1 VVYQYSQHEQNE
13 QHEQHGHEQHGH
25 EQHSHEQHGG
35 HQLILTEDTEM
46 KKTLLLLTLVL
57 ALVLSGCTA
66 GTLPSVAPAASPA
79 GSGDAAAEGAAA
91 VSAAGE
97 PFAICVVH
105 NNADHP
111 SITAIVQGMDEE
123 AAIYNAEVTYFDP
136 AFDPQKQAAMI
147 EDCIARQADVIV
159 VNAVDPTAVI
169 APIQKAQEAGIPV
182 ITQNAD
188 VAPEGKQFTE
198 TFVGS
203 QSYDQGLAVGK
214 MMAEKLGSNAAQVI
228 FLGGKPGQT
237 DYVNRV
243 QGAKDAWA
251 DAGVSYEV
259 LADQPAEWSKDK
271 ALSVMQDLL
280 TRYPEGIDAVY
291 AVDDPMAMGA
301 LEAIKAAGREQE
313 IAVYGTNGNVD
324 ACQAIKDG
332 DMAGTALQM
341 SYLVGVYA
349 VRAAYD
355 VHSGRLV
362 PEQILAPTAPVTP
375 ENIDQWME
383 MCW

>member
-1 VVYQYSQHEQNE
+1 MKRMFMLLTVVFA
-13 QHEQHGHEQHGH
+13 
-25 EQHSHEQHGG
+25 
-35 HQLILTEDTEM
+35 
-46 KKTLLLLTLVL
+46 LLL
-57 ALVLSGCTA
+57 SSCTA
-66 GTLPSVAPAASPA
+66 GTLPSVAPAGSA
-79 GSGDAAAEGAAA
+79 GGAA
-91 VSAAGE
+91 SQAATPGE
-97 PFAICVVH
+97 KFDICVVH

-111 SITAIVQGMDEE
+111 SITAIVQGMDDE
-123 AAIYNAEVTYFDP
+123 AKLYNANVTYFDP

-147 EDCIARQADVIV
+147 EDCIARQADVII

-169 APIQKAQEAGIPV
+169 ASIQKAFEAKIPV

-188 VAPEGKQFTE
+188 VAPEGKQYTA

-214 MMAEKLGSNAAQVI
+214 MMAAKLGNKPAKVI

-251 DAGVSYEV
+251 AAGVTYEV
-259 LADQPAEWSKDK
+259 LADQPAEWNKDK
-271 ALSVMQDLL
+271 ALAVMQDLL
-280 TRYPEGIDAVY
+280 TRYPTGIDAVY

-301 LEAIKAAGREQE
+301 LQAIKAAGREKE
-313 IAVYGTNGNVD
+313 IAVYGTNGNTD
-324 ACQAIKDG
+324 ACQAIKNG
-332 DMAGTALQM
+332 EMAGTALQM

-355 VHSGRLV
+355 VHKGRLV
-362 PEQILAPTAPVTP
+362 PASILAPTAPVTP
-375 ENIDQWME
+375 DNIDQWMS

>member
-1 VVYQYSQHEQNE
+1 
-13 QHEQHGHEQHGH
+13 
-25 EQHSHEQHGG
+25 
-35 HQLILTEDTEM
+35 M
-46 KKTLLLLTLVL
+46 KKTLLLLTLIF
-57 ALVLSGCTA
+57 ALLLSGCTVN
-66 GTLPSVAPAASPA
+66 TLPSAVPS
-79 GSGDAAAEGAAA
+79 EGAAA
-91 VSAAGE
+91 AEQGDAAAAGE
-97 PFAICVVH
+97 PFDICVVH

-123 AAIYNAEVTYFDP
+123 AQIYNANVTYFDP

-169 APIQKAQEAGIPV
+169 ASIQKAAEAGIPV

-188 VAPEGKQFTE
+188 VAPEGEQYTE

-203 QSYDQGLAVGK
+203 QSYDQGYAVGK
-214 MMAEKLGSNAAQVI
+214 MMVAKLGNNPAKVI

-243 QGAKDAWA
+243 QGAQDAWA
-251 DAGVSYEV
+251 EAGVSYEV

-280 TRYPEGIDAVY
+280 TRYPTGIDAVY

-301 LEAIKAAGREQE
+301 LEAIKATGREQE
-313 IAVYGTNGNVD
+313 IAVFGTNGNTD
-324 ACQAIKDG
+324 ACQAIQNG

-355 VHSGRLV
+355 IAEGRLV
-362 PEQILAPTAPVTP
+362 PDSILAPTAPVTP
-375 ENIDQWME
+375 ENIDQWIS

>member
-1 VVYQYSQHEQNE
+1 MKNKVLVSL
-13 QHEQHGHEQHGH
+13 
-25 EQHSHEQHGG
+25 
-35 HQLILTEDTEM
+35 LIF
-46 KKTLLLLTLVL
+46 TLLLS
-57 ALVLSGCTA
+57 ACATA
-66 GTLPSVAPAASPA
+66 EVADQSASIESETDTTTESEAAPEESE
-79 GSGDAAAEGAAA
+79 AADKLE
-91 VSAAGE
+91 
-97 PFAICVVH
+97 ICVVH

-123 AAIYNAEVTYFDP
+123 AAVYGAEVTYFDP
-136 AFDPQKQAAMI
+136 AFDPQKQASMI
-147 EDCIARQADVIV
+147 EDCIARQPDVIV
-159 VNAVDPTAVI
+159 VNAVDPEAVV
-169 APIQKAQEAGIPV
+169 APIKKAYEAGIPV
-182 ITQNAD
+182 ITQNANSSED
-188 VAPEGKQFTE
+188 GSQYIE

-203 QSYDQGLAVGK
+203 QSYDQGYAVGK
-214 MMAEKLGSNAAQVI
+214 MMVEKLGDTDSKVI

-251 DAGVSYEV
+251 DAGISYEV

-291 AVDDPMAMGA
+291 AVDDPMAIGA
-301 LEAIKAAGREQE
+301 LEAIKAASRETE

-324 ACQAIKDG
+324 ACEAIAAG
-332 DMAGTALQM
+332 EMAGTALQM
-341 SYLVGVYA
+341 SYLVGVYT

-355 VHSGRLV
+355 VSVGRLV
-362 PEQILAPTAPVTP
+362 ADEVLAPTAPVTP
-375 ENIDQWME
+375 VNVDNWMS

>member
-1 VVYQYSQHEQNE
+1 M
-13 QHEQHGHEQHGH
+13 
-25 EQHSHEQHGG
+25 
-35 HQLILTEDTEM
+35 EDTEM

-57 ALVLSGCTA
+57 ALALSGCTA
-66 GTLPSVAPAASPA
+66 GTLPSVAPA
-79 GSGDAAAEGAAA
+79 GSAGAAP
-91 VSAAGE
+91 AAGE
-97 PFAICVVH
+97 SAAAAPAAGEAFDICVVH

-123 AAIYNAEVTYFDP
+123 AKIYNANVTYFDP

-169 APIQKAQEAGIPV
+169 APIQKAAEAGIPV

-188 VAPEGKQFTE
+188 VAPEGKQHIE

-214 MMAEKLGSNAAQVI
+214 MMAAKLGSKDAKVI

-251 DAGVSYEV
+251 EAGVNYEV

-280 TRYPEGIDAVY
+280 TRYPTGIDAVY

-301 LEAIKAAGREQE
+301 LEAIKATGRETE
-313 IAVYGTNGNVD
+313 IAVFGTNGNTD
-324 ACQAIKDG
+324 ACQAIKNG

-355 VHSGRLV
+355 VHEGRLV
-362 PEQILAPTAPVTP
+362 PESILAPTAPVTP
-375 ENIDQWME
+375 ENIDQWMS

>member
-1 VVYQYSQHEQNE
+1 
-13 QHEQHGHEQHGH
+13 
-25 EQHSHEQHGG
+25 
-35 HQLILTEDTEM
+35 M
-46 KKTLLLLTLVL
+46 KKTLLLLTLIF
-57 ALVLSGCTA
+57 ALLLSGCTVS
-66 GTLPSVAPAASPA
+66 TLPSAAPAGDAAPAAQ
-79 GSGDAAAEGAAA
+79 EGAAA
-91 VSAAGE
+91 PAAGE
-97 PFAICVVH
+97 AFDICVVH

-111 SITAIVQGMDEE
+111 SITAIVQGMDKE
-123 AAIYNAEVTYFDP
+123 AQIYNANVTYFDP

-169 APIQKAQEAGIPV
+169 ASIQKAAEAGIPV

-188 VAPEGKQFTE
+188 VAPEGKQYTE
-198 TFVGS
+198 TFFGS
-203 QSYDQGLAVGK
+203 QSYDQGYAVGK
-214 MMAEKLGSNAAQVI
+214 MMVAKLGNNAAKVI

-251 DAGVSYEV
+251 EAGVSYEV

-280 TRYPEGIDAVY
+280 TRYPTGIDAVY

-301 LEAIKAAGREQE
+301 LEAIKATGREKE
-313 IAVYGTNGNVD
+313 IAVYGTNGNTD
-324 ACQAIKDG
+324 ACQAIKNG

-349 VRAAYD
+349 VRATYD
-355 VHSGRLV
+355 IVEGRLV
-362 PEQILAPTAPVTP
+362 PDSILAPTAPVTP
-375 ENIDQWME
+375 ENIDQWIS

>member
-1 VVYQYSQHEQNE
+1 
-13 QHEQHGHEQHGH
+13 
-25 EQHSHEQHGG
+25 
-35 HQLILTEDTEM
+35 M
-46 KKTLLLLTLVL
+46 KRTLLLLTLVL

-66 GTLPSVAPAASPA
+66 GTLPSVAPAGSSGAAPA
-79 GSGDAAAEGAAA
+79 AQEGTAAAP
-91 VSAAGE
+91 AAGE
-97 PFAICVVH
+97 AFDICVVH

-123 AAIYNAEVTYFDP
+123 AKIYNANVTYFDP

-147 EDCIARQADVIV
+147 EDCIARQADIIV

-169 APIQKAQEAGIPV
+169 APIQKAAEAGIPV

-188 VAPEGKQFTE
+188 VAPEGKQYTK

-214 MMAEKLGSNAAQVI
+214 MMVAKLGDKPAKVI

-251 DAGVSYEV
+251 AAGVNYEV

-280 TRYPEGIDAVY
+280 TRYPTGIDAVY

-301 LEAIKAAGREQE
+301 LEAIKATGREKE
-313 IAVYGTNGNVD
+313 IAVFGTNGNTD
-324 ACQAIKDG
+324 ACQAIKNG

-355 VHSGRLV
+355 IHKGRLV
-362 PEQILAPTAPVTP
+362 PDSILAPTAPVTP
-375 ENIDQWME
+375 ENIDQWMS

>member
-1 VVYQYSQHEQNE
+1 
-13 QHEQHGHEQHGH
+13 
-25 EQHSHEQHGG
+25 
-35 HQLILTEDTEM
+35 M
-46 KKTLLLLTLVL
+46 KKTLFFVLVL
-57 ALVLSGCTA
+57 VALIVTSCAPAVAPT
-66 GTLPSVAPAASPA
+66 TAPAAPSDSKSQAAPA
-79 GSGDAAAEGAAA
+79 QSTAAKF
-91 VSAAGE
+91 S
-97 PFAICVVH
+97 ICVVH

-111 SITAIVQGMDEE
+111 SITAIVQGMDDEKKLF
-123 AAIYNAEVTYFDP
+123 NADVTYFDP

-147 EDCIARQADVIV
+147 EDCIARKSDVIV

-169 APIQKAQEAGIPV
+169 APIKKAAEAGIPV

-188 VAPEGKQFTE
+188 VAPEGKQYTK

-203 QSYDQGLAVGK
+203 QSYDQGYAVGQ
-214 MMAEKLGSNAAQVI
+214 MMAKKLGNKAAKVI
-228 FLGGKPGQT
+228 FIGGKPGQT

-251 DAGVSYEV
+251 AAGVSYEV

-271 ALSVMQDLL
+271 ALALMQDLL
-280 TRYPEGIDAVY
+280 TRNPTGIDAVY

-301 LEAIKAAGREQE
+301 LEAIKAAGREKE
-313 IAVYGTNGNVD
+313 IAVYGTNGNTD
-324 ACQAIKDG
+324 ACQAIKRG
-332 DMAGTALQM
+332 EMAGTALQM

-355 VHSGRLV
+355 VHIGRLV
-362 PEQILAPTAPVTP
+362 PASILAPTAPVTS
-375 ENIDQWME
+375 ENIDTWLP

>member
-1 VVYQYSQHEQNE
+1 
-13 QHEQHGHEQHGH
+13 
-25 EQHSHEQHGG
+25 
-35 HQLILTEDTEM
+35 M
-46 KKTLLLLTLVL
+46 KKTLLLLTLIL
-57 ALVLSGCTA
+57 SLVLSGCTA
-66 GTLPSVAPAASPA
+66 GTLPSVAPPSSAAEGGTAADSA
-79 GSGDAAAEGAAA
+79 DAAAAPAAQ
-91 VSAAGE
+91 GE
-97 PFAICVVH
+97 AIEICVVH

-123 AAIYNAEVTYFDP
+123 AKLFNANVTYFDP

-147 EDCIARQADVIV
+147 EDCIARQSDVIV

-169 APIQKAQEAGIPV
+169 APIQKAAEAGIPV

-188 VAPEGKQFTE
+188 VAPEGKEFTE

-214 MMAEKLGSNAAQVI
+214 MMAAKLGDKDAKVI

-243 QGAKDAWA
+243 QGAQDAWA
-251 DAGVSYEV
+251 EAGVNFEV

-280 TRYPEGIDAVY
+280 TRYPTGIDAVY

-301 LEAIKAAGREQE
+301 LEAIKAVGREGE

-355 VHSGRLV
+355 IHQGRLV
-362 PEQILAPTAPVTP
+362 PEAILAPTAPVTP
-375 ENIDQWME
+375 ENIDQWMS

>member
-1 VVYQYSQHEQNE
+1 
-13 QHEQHGHEQHGH
+13 
-25 EQHSHEQHGG
+25 
-35 HQLILTEDTEM
+35 M

-66 GTLPSVAPAASPA
+66 GTLPSVAPAGSAGAAPAA
-79 GSGDAAAEGAAA
+79 GSGAAAA
-91 VSAAGE
+91 SAAGE
-97 PFAICVVH
+97 PFDICVVH

-123 AAIYNAEVTYFDP
+123 SKIYNANVTYFDP

-147 EDCIARQADVIV
+147 EDCIARKADVIV

-169 APIQKAQEAGIPV
+169 APIQKAAEAGIPV

-188 VAPEGKQFTE
+188 VAPDGKQYIK

-214 MMAEKLGSNAAQVI
+214 MMAAKLGDKPAKVVFI
-228 FLGGKPGQT
+228 GGKPGQT

-243 QGAKDAWA
+243 QGAQDAWA
-251 DAGVSYEV
+251 AAGVTYEV
-259 LADQPAEWSKDK
+259 IADQPAEWSKDK

-280 TRYPEGIDAVY
+280 TRYPSGGIDAVY

-301 LEAIKAAGREQE
+301 LEAIKAAGREKE
-313 IAVYGTNGNVD
+313 IAVYGTNGNTD

-355 VHSGRLV
+355 IHKDRLV
-362 PEQILAPTAPVTP
+362 PDQILAPTAPVTP
-375 ENIDQWME
+375 ENIDQWLS

>member
-1 VVYQYSQHEQNE
+1 MQ
-13 QHEQHGHEQHGH
+13 
-25 EQHSHEQHGG
+25 
-35 HQLILTEDTEM
+35 
-46 KKTLLLLTLVL
+46 KTLMLLTVVL
-57 ALVLSGCTA
+57 ALLLSSCTA
-66 GTLPSVAPAASPA
+66 SGLPSVAPAASDAGAA
-79 GSGDAAAEGAAA
+79 GSEAAAPAAT
-91 VSAAGE
+91 GKKLE
-97 PFAICVVH
+97 ICVVH

-111 SITAIVQGMDEE
+111 SITAIVQGMDDE
-123 AAIYNAEVTYFDP
+123 AKIYNANVTYFDP

-147 EDCIARQADVIV
+147 EDCIARQSDVIV

-169 APIQKAQEAGIPV
+169 APIQKANEAGIPV

-188 VAPEGKQFTE
+188 VAPEGKQYTA

-214 MMAEKLGSNAAQVI
+214 MMAAKLGDKPANVI

-251 DAGVSYEV
+251 AAGVSYTI

-280 TRYPEGIDAVY
+280 TRNPTGIDAVY

-301 LEAIKAAGREQE
+301 LEAIKAAGREKE
-313 IAVYGTNGNVD
+313 IAVYGTNGNTD
-324 ACQAIKDG
+324 ACQAIKNG

-341 SYLVGVYA
+341 SYLVGVYT

-355 VHSGRLV
+355 VHQGRLV
-362 PEQILAPTAPVTP
+362 PESILAPTAPVTP
-375 ENIDQWME
+375 ENIDQWMS